1 MLSNIS
7 NANGNYQQMSCR
19 DTQLPQLIER
29 SIVSPPC
36 FLVVGLVLKSNSSKS
51 HVSSPTQ

>member
-29 SIVSPPC
+29 SIVSPPY
-36 FLVVGLVLKSNSSKS
+36 FLVVGVGFEK
-51 HVSSPTQ
+51 